1 MSINS
6 YFYIQ
11 ILPIENKMKKPHHF
25 NMVMYAAMTVVT
37 SIYVVIATMGYL
49 TFGNNI
55 RESITLNLPA
65 DKDPHSM

>member
-1 MSINS
+1 
-6 YFYIQ
+6 
-11 ILPIENKMKKPHHF
+11 MKRPQYF

-49 TFGNNI
+49 TFGNDI

-65 DKDPHSM
+65 DKHPHSM

>member
-1 MSINS
+1 
-6 YFYIQ
+6 
-11 ILPIENKMKKPHHF
+11 MKKPHHF

-65 DKDPHSM
+65 DRDPNSM